1 MAKNKTFMEAYVE
14 MKRKEVEDAGDKGVV
29 RDIVE
34 ELFDMLLATDET
46 IRVLRDGRKYNA
58 IH

>member
-1 MAKNKTFMEAYVE
+1 MKKSKTFMEAYVE
-14 MKRKEVEDAGDKGVV
+14 MKRKEVEEAGDEGKV

-46 IRVLRDGRKYNA
+46 IHILRNGRS
-58 IH
+58 I